1 MERRPN
7 FLLINCDDMGYGD
20 LGCYGSQINR
30 SPHVDDLA
38 RHGVLFTDF
47 YAASPVCSPSRGAL
61 MTGCYP
67 NRIGFSSFHG
77 KAVLMPGHDIG
88 LNPAEATLPKLLK
101 GAGYQTMLIGK
112 WHCGDQPEFLPTRH

>member
-67 NRIGFSSFHG
+67 NRIGFSSCYYIFAPCSWQPATG
-77 KAVLMPGHDIG
+77 EGH
-88 LNPAEATLPKLLK
+88 
-101 GAGYQTMLIGK
+101 LIA
-112 WHCGDQPEFLPTRH
+112 